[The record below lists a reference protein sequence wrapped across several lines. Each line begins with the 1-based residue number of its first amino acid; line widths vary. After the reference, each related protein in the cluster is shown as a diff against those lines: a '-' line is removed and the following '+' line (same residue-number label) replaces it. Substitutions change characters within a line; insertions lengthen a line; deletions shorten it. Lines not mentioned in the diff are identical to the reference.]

1 MKRRRFLQV
10 VAATAL
16 APTLASA
23 REHRIALGAEAELTL
38 YGPPDLTARAQARAW
53 AELDRIEG
61 IFSLY
66 RANSALSRLN
76 ATGGLDAP
84 PPVLIEVLAL
94 SDRLHRVTG
103 GRFDPTVQP
112 LWLALANGADPEPAR
127 RLIGWDGVTVT
138 DAAITLR
145 SGQALTLN
153 GIAQGYATDRVTQ
166 VLAEE
171 GLTHALVNIGE
182 FRALSGPFR
191 LGVED
196 PTFGRLGQLALDG
209 TAAATSSPG
218 AMTLPNG
225 SGHILDPWGGAPTW
239 STVTVTAPT
248 AALADGLATAL
259 CFADA
264 DTARRILADFGPGL
278 RATAIT
284 LDGDLLT
291 L

>member
-1 MKRRRFLQV
+1 MKRRRFLQI

-16 APTLASA
+16 APRLAAA
-23 REHRIALGAEAELTL
+23 RDRRIALGAEAELTL
-38 YGPPDLTARAQARAW
+38 HGPPDVTARAQERAW
-53 AELDRIEG
+53 AELDRIESL
-61 IFSLY
+61 FSLY
-66 RANSALSRLN
+66 RPDSALSRLN
-76 ATGGLDAP
+76 DSGRLDAP
-84 PPVLIEVLAL
+84 PPDILEVLAL
-94 SDRLHRVTG
+94 SDRLRHATG

-112 LWLALANGADPEPAR
+112 LWLALANGTDPEPAR

-138 DAAITLR
+138 DTAVTLR
-145 SGQALTLN
+145 PGQALTLN

-182 FRALSGPFR
+182 HRALSGPFR

-196 PTFGRLGQLALDG
+196 PTFGRLGQITLNG

-218 AMTLPNG
+218 AMVLPGG
-225 SGHILDPWGGAPTW
+225 SGHILDPRGGPPAW

-259 CFADA
+259 CLADA
-264 DTARRILADFGPGL
+264 STARRILAELGPGL
-278 RATAIT
+278 RATAVT

-291 L
+291 I